1 MSAILSAG
9 RSSPLHRRIVLDGL
23 GTGVSASVMDTEWKL
38 VSPGMFLISVDL
50 RHGIPAESGE
60 QAVDSVLEDAKR
72 NGFATQDIERAKN
85 QIRLGGYSG
94 LQTNMSLARQLAG
107 YHVACGDARYGE
119 KLLAAIGKVTREQ
132 LQGALEKYALAPG
145 RLTVIQR
152 PGAA

>member
-1 MSAILSAG
+1 
-9 RSSPLHRRIVLDGL
+9 
-23 GTGVSASVMDTEWKL
+23 ASVMDTEWKL

-60 QAVDSVLEDAKR
+60 QAVDSVLEDVRR
-72 NGFATQDIERAKN
+72 NGFAAQDIERAKN

-94 LQTNMSLARQLAG
+94 LQTNMALARQLAG

-119 KLLAAIGKVTREQ
+119 KLLAAVGKVTRDQ
-132 LQGALEKYALAPG
+132 LQAALETYALAPG
-145 RLTVIQR
+145 RLTVVQR